1 LSFTRKTRATS
12 RDISLWVVF
21 VKVDDERNVHSDPPY
36 CGYQTGTCTTCGS
49 GNLPRAAYTCHDL
62 FAECPTIRARH
73 ERRSLD
79 RPHSAS
85 MILSLRERRAGTW
98 IWDQRQSCGTDRCS
112 LPVHLASLWKNSAI
126 STKMKNEVSHEREEI
141 DRRIFV
147 GSSRKRPGKRKKNCG
162 LL

>member
-1 LSFTRKTRATS
+1 MSFTRKTRATS

-85 MILSLRERRAGTW
+85 MILSLRERTAPVREYETKGNHAVRTGARYLFTLRA
-98 IWDQRQSCGTDRCS
+98 C
-112 LPVHLASLWKNSAI
+112 
-126 STKMKNEVSHEREEI
+126 ERTQLY
-141 DRRIFV
+141 RL
-147 GSSRKRPGKRKKNCG
+147 K
-162 LL
+162 